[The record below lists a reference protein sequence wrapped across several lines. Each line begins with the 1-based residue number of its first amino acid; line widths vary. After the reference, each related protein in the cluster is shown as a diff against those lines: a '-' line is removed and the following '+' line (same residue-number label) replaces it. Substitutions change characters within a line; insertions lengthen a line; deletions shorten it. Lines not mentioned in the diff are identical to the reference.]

1 MHWLDRSV
9 KLWYFVIVNWSVHQ
23 RMLEGIPRRLAELL
37 GVSPGKVR
45 VRYSDPPG
53 PGEEE
58 VDLVL
63 GVGSHRFAVEYKA
76 DGTAAPISTA
86 VRVVRAFAGK
96 LGKKAIPMVVTP
108 FMGEVG
114 RQLCAESGVS
124 WMDLSGNASIE
135 ASGLRIHVKGQPN
148 QFKRRGRPR
157 SLFAPKSA
165 RIAHWLLL
173 HPERAFA
180 QRELSQAV
188 GMSEGFVS
196 RIVRGL
202 EEQELVVR
210 EPGGAV
216 RARDYDVLL
225 DAWREVYDFS
235 KHTIIRGHIAARQ
248 HLITIYESQKDWNRA
263 SGNTVVLLEF
273 EPKNAD
279 LHLFLSQM
287 YMNMNQFDD
296 ALREAEKASQLRPGS
311 AAVYLHQA
319 MLAEK
324 ADKKKEAIEY
334 YKQAVKLDKKNH
346 VICNTLAM
354 LLEKQGNRK
363 EAITY
368 YKQAVELNPSNVGYH
383 TNLADAYEKDGQL
396 QQAAAAYEALVA
408 LDKKNKKAWE
418 ALAVLQER
426 TKNQPKAL
434 AAYQALNGLEPKNI
448 FWLQKIAALHE
459 QLGNIAKARD
469 TYKAVLDIDPK
480 HTQAR
485 QKYVDLSKR
494 LVKK

>member
-235 KHTIIRGHIAARQ
+235 KHTIIRGHIAARSSDEIMRRLGEHFDGARVQ
-248 HLITIYESQKDWNRA
+248 NAVTGLAGAWLCTHFAGFRLVVFYIAENPGNSVLQEIGFREEQRGENVWLVVPNDTGVFLGA
-263 SGNTVVLLEF
+263 SRRDEF
-273 EPKNAD
+273 MCVDPVQLYLDLKNHPERSA
-279 LHLFLSQM
+279 
-287 YMNMNQFDD
+287 
-296 ALREAEKASQLRPGS
+296 EAASQLRKEMLTRK
-311 AAVYLHQA
+311 LHA
-319 MLAEK
+319 
-324 ADKKKEAIEY
+324 
-334 YKQAVKLDKKNH
+334 
-346 VICNTLAM
+346 
-354 LLEKQGNRK
+354 
-363 EAITY
+363 
-368 YKQAVELNPSNVGYH
+368 
-383 TNLADAYEKDGQL
+383 
-396 QQAAAAYEALVA
+396 
-408 LDKKNKKAWE
+408 
-418 ALAVLQER
+418 
-426 TKNQPKAL
+426 
-434 AAYQALNGLEPKNI
+434 
-448 FWLQKIAALHE
+448 
-459 QLGNIAKARD
+459 
-469 TYKAVLDIDPK
+469 
-480 HTQAR
+480 
-485 QKYVDLSKR
+485 
-494 LVKK
+494 